1 MNDKNPDL
9 SNAPRN
15 YDFFKTI
22 LGWYLS
28 FLGLEFVDAHHIPKT
43 GPAILAANHVTN
55 LDPFA
60 IGQPTP
66 RRVHFMSKIE
76 NFRTPITRWIQY
88 SGNAFPVDRGKPDLS
103 AIKTSIRVLQGGQ
116 LLVLFPQG
124 TRGGQ
129 SAKEGVGFI
138 ALKGKAPV
146 IPANISLHRN
156 WFGGKR
162 YRIRYGPPIP
172 PEGTV
177 EELTHRVMDA
187 IEALKD

>member
-1 MNDKNPDL
+1 MNARNPDL

-15 YDFFKTI
+15 YDFFKAL
-22 LGWYLS
+22 LGGYLR
-28 FLGLEFVDAHHIPKT
+28 FLGLELIDGHHIPRE
-43 GPAILAANHVTN
+43 GPGIIAANHITN

-60 IGQPTP
+60 VGQPTK

-76 NFRTPITRWIQY
+76 NFRTPITRWFQE
-88 SGNAFPVDRGKPDLS
+88 SGNAFPVDRAKADLS
-103 AIKTSIRVLQGGQ
+103 AIKTALRILQGGQ

-138 ALKGKAPV
+138 ALKAKAPIV
-146 IPANISLHRN
+146 PAHISLRRN
-156 WFGGKR
+156 WFGARR

-177 EELTHRVMDA
+177 EELTDRVMNA
-187 IEALKD
+187 IDALKD